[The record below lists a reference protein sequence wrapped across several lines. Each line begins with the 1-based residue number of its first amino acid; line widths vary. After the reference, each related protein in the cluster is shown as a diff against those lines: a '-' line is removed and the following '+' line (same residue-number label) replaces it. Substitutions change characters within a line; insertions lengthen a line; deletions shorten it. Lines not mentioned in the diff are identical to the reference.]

1 MGFALSYALPVINIF
16 HEVVNG
22 GFLAG
27 SQEAMMKKKFSMGD
41 DTTPIKINNSL
52 YDQLRKFCDKEGRRL
67 KDFVEDALEN
77 AIYTE
82 ESIKVLNEE
91 IKTLKRKEAKYD
103 YAFRRGF
110 QKGFYLSF
118 CALHGQILLE
128 PDDEAFEI
136 LKNDPYRISKG
147 AQLGLFE

>member
-1 MGFALSYALPVINIF
+1 M
-16 HEVVNG
+16 NG
-22 GFLAG
+22 GFQAV
-27 SQEAMMKKKFSMGD
+27 SREMIMKKKLSKGD
-41 DTTPIKINNSL
+41 NTTPIKINSSL

-67 KDFVEDALEN
+67 KDFVEDAIEN

-91 IKTLKRKEAKYD
+91 IKALKRKEAKYD

-118 CALHGQILLE
+118 CALHGQILVE

-147 AQLGLFE
+147 SQLDLFR

>member
-1 MGFALSYALPVINIF
+1 
-16 HEVVNG
+16 
-22 GFLAG
+22 
-27 SQEAMMKKKFSMGD
+27 MKYRSSKNEN
-41 DTTPIKINNSL
+41 TTIKIDDKL
-52 YDQLRKFCDKEGRRL
+52 YDLLWKFCDNEGRRL
-67 KDFVEDALEN
+67 KDFVEDAIEN

-82 ESIKVLNEE
+82 ESIKILNEE
-91 IKTLKRKEAKYD
+91 IKSLKKKEAKYN

-110 QKGFYLSF
+110 QKGFYISF

-147 AQLGLFE
+147 AQLDLFR

>member
-1 MGFALSYALPVINIF
+1 
-16 HEVVNG
+16 
-22 GFLAG
+22 
-27 SQEAMMKKKFSMGD
+27 MKYHSSKGEN
-41 DTTPIKINNSL
+41 TTTIKIDDRL
-52 YDQLRKFCDKEGRRL
+52 YDLLRKFCDKEGRRL

-91 IKTLKRKEAKYD
+91 IKSLKKKEAKYN

-110 QKGFYLSF
+110 QKGFYISF

-128 PDDEAFEI
+128 PVDEAFEI

-147 AQLGLFE
+147 AQLDLFRSKET

>member
-1 MGFALSYALPVINIF
+1 LVIVHRRDAKDAEKVFI
-16 HEVVNG
+16 
-22 GFLAG
+22 
-27 SQEAMMKKKFSMGD
+27 MKYRSSKNEN
-41 DTTPIKINNSL
+41 TTIKIDDKL
-52 YDQLRKFCDKEGRRL
+52 YDLLRKFCDNEGRRL
-67 KDFVEDALEN
+67 KDFVEDAIEN

-82 ESIKVLNEE
+82 ESIKILNEE
-91 IKTLKRKEAKYD
+91 IKSLKKKEAKYN

-110 QKGFYLSF
+110 QKGFYISF

-147 AQLGLFE
+147 AQLDLFR